1 MQFEEEVETIALSPD
16 DGDARQPQIL
26 ALAMKSGKIEL
37 HTMKEEYKAED
48 DEACYSELARFLHY
62 VNII

>member
-1 MQFEEEVETIALSPD
+1 MQFEEEIETIALSPD
-16 DGDARQPQIL
+16 DGDTRQPQVL

-37 HTMKEEYKAED
+37 HTMKEEFKAED
-48 DEACYSELARFLHY
+48 DDACYSELARFLHY

>member
-1 MQFEEEVETIALSPD
+1 MHFEEDIETIALSPD
-16 DGDARQPQIL
+16 DGDTRQPQLL

-37 HTMKEEYKAED
+37 HSLKEEYKSED
-48 DEACYSELARFLHY
+48 DDSCFSELARFLHY

>member
-1 MQFEEEVETIALSPD
+1 MSPD
-16 DGDARQPQIL
+16 DGDTRQPQIL

-48 DEACYSELARFLHY
+48 DDACFSELARFLHY

>member
-26 ALAMKSGKIEL
+26 ALAMKSGKGRYL
-37 HTMKEEYKAED
+37 ND
-48 DEACYSELARFLHY
+48 VR
-62 VNII
+62 NIFGILEPLSSTGNHSIDTVP